1 MITVWE
7 EAAIV
12 SLFGKDV
19 YLWGLL
25 CALGALGFMG
35 ILLLIKGNSKL
46 TRDTRYITYF
56 LSLVLGIVLSRVL
69 YCTLDR
75 TLGSSIPFHAWFRLD
90 AGGFSMFGALAGVT
104 LAAFLSARFTK
115 QSFGSVADVALPAFL
130 AFVAFERVG
139 EHWIPD
145 FGISRQ
151 LETEWLANS
160 ILAVKGDYGVSYL
173 ATYFL
178 EAAAA
183 VILLIILLAD
193 LKRSTRDGNTALLF
207 LLLFGAVQTLLESLR
222 YDYHISISFVGLQQ
236 ILSFVLIAVATI
248 ILARRNMKAQKRLS
262 ILALVLLP
270 VIIGLCVLLEF
281 GLDRTAINKFLLY
294 GVFVLLL
301 CVPVVLG
308 LRLRKSETV

>member
-1 MITVWE
+1 MWE
-7 EAAIV
+7 EASVI

-25 CALGALGFMG
+25 CALGSLCF
-35 ILLLIKGNSKL
+35 LLVLLFTEHNTKLIKGTWCL
-46 TRDTRYITYF
+46 TGL
-56 LSLVLGIVLSRVL
+56 LSLVLGVVLSRVF
-69 YCTLDR
+69 YCLLDR
-75 TLGSSIPFHAWFRLD
+75 SLGTRIPFHAWFRLD
-90 AGGFSMFGALAGVT
+90 GGGFSMFGALAGVV
-104 LAAFLSARFTK
+104 LAAFLSAAFTK
-115 QSFGSVADVALPAFL
+115 QSFAAVADVSLPAFL

-151 LETEWLANS
+151 LEAEWMANS
-160 ILAVKGDYGVSYL
+160 FLAVKGDYGVSYL

-178 EAAAA
+178 EAVAAIILL
-183 VILLIILLAD
+183 VILLVS
-193 LKRSTRDGNTALLF
+193 LKKSTRDGNTALLF

-236 ILSFVLIAVATI
+236 ILSFVLIAIATI
-248 ILARRNMKAQKRLS
+248 ILARRNMKTQKRLS
-262 ILALVLLP
+262 ILSLILLP

-294 GVFVLLL
+294 GVFILLL
-301 CVPVVLG
+301 CVPVTLA
-308 LRLRKSETV
+308 LRLRKEDKA

>member
-1 MITVWE
+1 MWE
-7 EAAIV
+7 EASVI

-25 CALGALGFMG
+25 CAVGTMCF
-35 ILLLIKGNSKL
+35 LLVLLFTERNSKL
-46 TRDTRYITYF
+46 TKGTWCLTGF
-56 LSLVLGIVLSRVL
+56 LSLLLGVALSRVF
-69 YCTLDR
+69 YCLLDR
-75 TLGSSIPFHAWFRLD
+75 SLGTRIPFHAWFRLD
-90 AGGFSMFGALAGVT
+90 SGGFSMFGALAGVAI
-104 LAAFLSARFTK
+104 AAFLSARFTK
-115 QSFGSVADVALPAFL
+115 QSFGAVADITLPAFL

-160 ILAVKGDYGVSYL
+160 FLAVKGDYGVSYL
-173 ATYFL
+173 ATYFF

-183 VILLIILLAD
+183 ISLLIILLAD
-193 LKRSTRDGNTALLF
+193 LKKNTRNGNTALLF

-236 ILSFVLIAVATI
+236 IFSFVLIAIATI
-248 ILARRNMKAQKRLS
+248 ILARRNMKAQKHLS
-262 ILALVLLP
+262 VLASILLP

-294 GVFVLLL
+294 GIFVLLL
-301 CVPVVLG
+301 CVPVFLG
-308 LRLRKSETV
+308 LRLRKSENT